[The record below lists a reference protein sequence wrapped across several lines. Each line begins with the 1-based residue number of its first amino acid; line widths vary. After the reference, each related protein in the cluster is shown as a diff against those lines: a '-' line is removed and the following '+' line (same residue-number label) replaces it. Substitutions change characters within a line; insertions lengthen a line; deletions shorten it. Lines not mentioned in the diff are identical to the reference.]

1 MLFEKDGKLIIEWK
15 AGGDGVDLEASGLS
29 ADILSALATVSGEEI
44 RVFALP
50 EKLDQN
56 LAVFLNTVQ
65 EQARFGGPQPIRGG
79 IIFMDDNMTV
89 DILD

>member
-1 MLFEKDGKLIIEWK
+1 MFEMDGKLIIEWK

-29 ADILSALATVSGEEI
+29 ADILSALAIVSGEEI

-50 EKLDQN
+50 EKFEQN

-89 DILD
+89 DDLS

>member
-79 IIFMDDNMTV
+79 IIFMDDNVTV
-89 DILD
+89 DDLS